1 MMARKGNSIIQ
12 GIEINEIITTLNK
25 AYADEWLAYYQYF
38 IEAKV
43 IKGIMKDAAIAELT
57 QHAADELRHAN
68 MVADRILQ
76 LGGTPLLHP
85 QEWFTHTNCGYEEP
99 KEFDVVKILED
110 SIKGE
115 QCAISVYSQLA
126 DMTRNKDIVTYD
138 IVSEI
143 LADEVEHEE
152 DLQALHDDITEFIE
166 DLKKNL
172 S

>member
-1 MMARKGNSIIQ
+1 MARRGNSIIR
-12 GIEINEIITTLNK
+12 GIEINEIISVLNK

-57 QHAADELRHAN
+57 QHATDELRHAN

-76 LGGTPLLHP
+76 LGGTPLLNP
-85 QEWFTHTNCGYEEP
+85 KEWFTHTNCGYEEP
-99 KEFDVVKILED
+99 KDFDVVSILED

-115 QCAISVYSQLA
+115 QCAISIYSQLV
-126 DMTRNKDIVTYD
+126 DMTRDKDIVTYD

-152 DLQALHDDITEFIE
+152 DLQALHDDITEFVQS
-166 DLKKNL
+166 LKNKL
-172 S
+172 

>member
-1 MMARKGNSIIQ
+1 MAVRGNSIIK
-12 GIEINEIITTLNK
+12 GLDIKEIITMLNK

-57 QHAADELRHAN
+57 QHATDELRHAN

-99 KEFDVVKILED
+99 KDFDVVSILED

-115 QCAISVYSQLA
+115 QCAISAYSELA
-126 DMTRNKDIVTYD
+126 DMTRDKDIVTYD

-152 DLQALHDDITEFIE
+152 DLQALHDDISEFVE
-166 DLKKNL
+166 SLKGKL
-172 S
+172 

>member
-1 MMARKGNSIIQ
+1 MARKGNSIIK
-12 GIEINEIITTLNK
+12 GIEISEIITLLNK

-43 IKGIMKDAAIAELT
+43 VKGIMKDAAIAELT
-57 QHAADELRHAN
+57 QHATDELRHAN
-68 MVADRILQ
+68 MVADRIIQ

-85 QEWFTHTNCGYEEP
+85 QEWFKHTNCGYDEP

-115 QCAISVYSQLA
+115 QCAISVYSKLA
-126 DMTRNKDIVTYD
+126 EMTKDKDIVTYD

-152 DLQALHDDITEFIE
+152 DLQSLHDDITEFIA
-166 DLKKNL
+166 DIQKNIK
-172 S
+172 